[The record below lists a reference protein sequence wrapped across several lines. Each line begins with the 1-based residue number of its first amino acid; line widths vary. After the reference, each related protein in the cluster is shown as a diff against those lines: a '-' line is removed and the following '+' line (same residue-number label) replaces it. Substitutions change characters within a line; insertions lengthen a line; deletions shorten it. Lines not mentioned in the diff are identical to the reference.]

1 MGPGDAKEYLRQ
13 LRGMDVAAEQK
24 LRELSERRHRLK
36 GSGSIDY
43 AKERVQTTPEG
54 EASFV
59 LIVAKAVD
67 LEQEINEEID
77 QLLQRK
83 HQIITEIQRLPDS
96 RYVQLL
102 YKRYVQYKRFEV
114 IAEEMQYSFPHVM
127 RLHEMALKDF
137 ARRRKE
143 DTK

>member
-13 LRGMDVAAEQK
+13 LRGMDVAVEQK
-24 LRELSERRHRLK
+24 LRELSELRHRLK

-83 HQIITEIQRLPDS
+83 HQIIAEIQRLPDS

-127 RLHEMALKDF
+127 RLHEKALKDF

-143 DTK
+143 DIK